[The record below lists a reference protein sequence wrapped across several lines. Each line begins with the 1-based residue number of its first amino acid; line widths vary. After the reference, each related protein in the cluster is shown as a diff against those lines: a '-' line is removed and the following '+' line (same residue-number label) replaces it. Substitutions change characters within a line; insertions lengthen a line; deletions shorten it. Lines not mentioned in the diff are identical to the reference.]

1 MSAPERRRVLHGM
14 MHIGQG
20 LVCASKIQDL
30 IKAEFHFIIFLADW
44 HSMINNKFG
53 GDLEKIR
60 TVGRYYKHC
69 FTALGVPENKAEYIW
84 ASELAERS
92 DYWEKVLRIARATTT
107 QRVLRAIP
115 IMGRDM
121 QSKENDAATIFYPC
135 MQAADIFQMRLDVAC
150 AGIDQRKAHVLARE
164 AGEKLGWGKPVSL
177 HTPMLVGLAGVQNT
191 PRDSFDE
198 DPKLN
203 QVIAAKM
210 SKSKPENNILIHDE
224 PEVIGKKI
232 QQAFCPPKVIDGNPI
247 LEYYR
252 ILVFE
257 NREPLTLKRDPKYG
271 GDLEVPNYEQLE
283 RLYSSEKIHPQD
295 LKSNMSRILSQKL
308 EPVREYFK
316 RNPQPL
322 DEVRKLEK
330 S

>member
-1 MSAPERRRVLHGM
+1 M

-30 IKAEFHFIIFLADW
+30 IQSGFHFIVFLADW
-44 HSMINNKFG
+44 HSMINNKYG

-84 ASELAERS
+84 ASELAEKA

-135 MQAADIFQMRLDVAC
+135 MQAADIFQMRLDLAC

-232 QQAFCPPKVIDGNPI
+232 QRAFCPPKVVDGNPI

-257 NREPLTLKRDPKYG
+257 NREPITLKRDPKYG
-271 GDLEVPNYEQLE
+271 GDAEVPNYEQLE
-283 RLYSSEKIHPQD
+283 RLYASGKIHPQD

>member
-1 MSAPERRRVLHGM
+1 VFLHGM

-20 LVCASKIQDL
+20 LICASKMQDL
-30 IKAEFHFIIFLADW
+30 IRAGFHFIVFLADW

-69 FTALGVPENKAEYIW
+69 FTALGVPENTTEYIW
-84 ASELAERS
+84 ASELAEKPE
-92 DYWEKVLRIARATTT
+92 YWEKVLRIARVTTA
-107 QRVLRAIP
+107 QRVLRALP

-121 QSKENDAATIFYPC
+121 QSKENDAAAIFYPC
-135 MQAADIFQMRLDVAC
+135 MQAADIFQMRLDLAC
-150 AGIDQRKAHVLARE
+150 AGIDQRKAHILARE
-164 AGEKLGWGKPVSL
+164 AGERLGWGKPVSL

-191 PRDSFDE
+191 PVDSFDE

-224 PEVIGKKI
+224 PEIIAKKI
-232 QQAFCPPKVIDGNPI
+232 QQAFCPPKVVEGNPI

-257 NREPLTLKRDPKYG
+257 NREALTLKRDAKYG
-271 GDLEVPNYEQLE
+271 GDFQVPSYAQLVKE
-283 RLYSSEKIHPQD
+283 YAAGKIHPQD
-295 LKSNMSRILSQKL
+295 LKTNMSRILSQKL

-316 RNPQPL
+316 KNPQPL
-322 DEVRKLEK
+322 EAVRRLEK

>member
-1 MSAPERRRVLHGM
+1 
-14 MHIGQG
+14 
-20 LVCASKIQDL
+20 
-30 IKAEFHFIIFLADW
+30 
-44 HSMINNKFG
+44 MINNKYG

-84 ASELAERS
+84 ASELAEKA

-135 MQAADIFQMRLDVAC
+135 MQAADIFQMRLDLAC

-232 QQAFCPPKVIDGNPI
+232 QRAFCPPKVVDGNPI

-252 ILVFE
+252 TLVFE

-271 GDLEVPNYEQLE
+271 GDAEVPNYEQLE
-283 RLYSSEKIHPQD
+283 RLYASGKIHPQD

>member
-1 MSAPERRRVLHGM
+1 M

-135 MQAADIFQMRLDVAC
+135 MQVADIFQMRLDVAC

-164 AGEKLGWGKPVSL
+164 AGERRCRGKPVSL
-177 HTPMLVGLAGVQNT
+177 HTST
-191 PRDSFDE
+191 PAS
-198 DPKLN
+198 
-203 QVIAAKM
+203 IAAM
-210 SKSKPENNILIHDE
+210 ATTPMESFM
-224 PEVIGKKI
+224 G
-232 QQAFCPPKVIDGNPI
+232 APK
-247 LEYYR
+247 
-252 ILVFE
+252 
-257 NREPLTLKRDPKYG
+257 
-271 GDLEVPNYEQLE
+271 
-283 RLYSSEKIHPQD
+283 
-295 LKSNMSRILSQKL
+295 
-308 EPVREYFK
+308 
-316 RNPQPL
+316 
-322 DEVRKLEK
+322 
-330 S
+330 

>member
-1 MSAPERRRVLHGM
+1 M

-20 LVCASKIQDL
+20 LVCASKILDL
-30 IKAEFHFIIFLADW
+30 VKAGFHFIVFLADW

-60 TVGRYYKHC
+60 TVGRYYNHC
-69 FTALGVPENKAEYIW
+69 FTALGVSESKAEYIW
-84 ASELAERS
+84 ASELAEKAE
-92 DYWEKVLRIARATTT
+92 YWEKVLRVAKATTT

-135 MQAADIFQMRLDVAC
+135 MQAADIFQMKLDVAC

-177 HTPMLVGLAGVQNT
+177 HTPMLVGVAGLQSV
-191 PRDSFDE
+191 PSGSFDE

-224 PEVIGKKI
+224 PEVIAKKI
-232 QQAFCPPKVIDGNPI
+232 QRAFCPPKVVQGNPI
-247 LEYYR
+247 LDYYR

-257 NREPLTLKRDPKYG
+257 NRESLTLNRDAKYG
-271 GDLEVPNYEQLE
+271 GDVEISSYEELEK
-283 RLYSSEKIHPQD
+283 LYAWGKVHPQD
-295 LKSNMSRILSQKL
+295 LKANMSRILSEKL

-322 DEVRKLEK
+322 EEVKKLEK

>member
-1 MSAPERRRVLHGM
+1 
-14 MHIGQG
+14 
-20 LVCASKIQDL
+20 
-30 IKAEFHFIIFLADW
+30 
-44 HSMINNKFG
+44 MINNKYG

-69 FTALGVPENKAEYIW
+69 FTALGVPENEAEYIW
-84 ASELAERS
+84 ASELAEKA

-135 MQAADIFQMRLDVAC
+135 MQAADIFQMRLDLAC

-232 QQAFCPPKVIDGNPI
+232 QQAFCPPKVVDGNPI

-271 GDLEVPNYEQLE
+271 GDAEVPNYEQLE
-283 RLYSSEKIHPQD
+283 RLYASGKIHPQD